1 MRNKKSKRGFIMKK
15 FREFL
20 NERTECTKGDIIGI
34 VVNSLVLL
42 GCNLYACKKLHD
54 LELEN
59 YNLLSQLESMNIQ
72 DNIEKIIDITTES
85 TVDSDF

>member
-1 MRNKKSKRGFIMKK
+1 MKK

-20 NERTECTKGDIIGI
+20 NERSWNTKGDVIGM

-42 GCNLYACKKLHD
+42 GLNLYACKKIND

-59 YNLLSQLESMNIQ
+59 DNLLFQLRSNNIQ
-72 DNIEKIIDITTES
+72 DNIEKFIDITTES

>member
-1 MRNKKSKRGFIMKK
+1 MKK

-20 NERTECTKGDIIGI
+20 KEKSGNTNGDIIRMM
-34 VVNSLVLL
+34 VSTAVLL

-59 YNLLSQLESMNIQ
+59 ADLLFQLESKNIQ
-72 DNIEKIIDITTES
+72 DEIKKIIDVATES
-85 TVDSDF
+85 TADLDF

>member
-1 MRNKKSKRGFIMKK
+1 MKK

-20 NERTECTKGDIIGI
+20 NERSWSTKGDVIGM

-42 GCNLYACKKLHD
+42 GFNLYACKKIND

-59 YNLLSQLESMNIQ
+59 ANLLFQLESKNIQ
-72 DNIEKIIDITTES
+72 DNIEEIIDIATES
-85 TVDSDF
+85 TVDLDF

>member
-1 MRNKKSKRGFIMKK
+1 MKK
-15 FREFL
+15 FSEFL
-20 NERTECTKGDIIGI
+20 NERSWSTKGDVIGM

-42 GCNLYACKKLHD
+42 GLNLYACKKIND

-59 YNLLSQLESMNIQ
+59 DNLLFQLRSNNIQ
-72 DNIEKIIDITTES
+72 DNIEKFIDVTTES

>member
-1 MRNKKSKRGFIMKK
+1 MKK

-42 GCNLYACKKLHD
+42 GCNLYACKKLQD

-59 YNLLSQLESMNIQ
+59 ADLLSQLESKNIQ
-72 DNIEKIIDITTES
+72 DEIEKIIDVTTES
-85 TVDSDF
+85 TVDLDF

>member
-1 MRNKKSKRGFIMKK
+1 MKK
-15 FREFL
+15 FSEFL
-20 NERTECTKGDIIGI
+20 NERSWSTKGDVIGM

-42 GCNLYACKKLHD
+42 GLNLYASKKIND

-59 YNLLSQLESMNIQ
+59 EILSFQLRSNGIQ
-72 DNIEKIIDITTES
+72 DNIEKIIDITKES

>member
-1 MRNKKSKRGFIMKK
+1 MKK
-15 FREFL
+15 FSEFL
-20 NERTECTKGDIIGI
+20 NERSWSTKGDVIGM

-42 GCNLYACKKLHD
+42 GLNLYACKKIND

-59 YNLLSQLESMNIQ
+59 DNLLFQLRSNNIQ
-72 DNIEKIIDITTES
+72 DNIEKFIDITTES

>member
-1 MRNKKSKRGFIMKK
+1 MKK

-20 NERTECTKGDIIGI
+20 NAKMECSRGDIIVIG
-34 VVNSLVLL
+34 VNTLVLL

-59 YNLLSQLESMNIQ
+59 DNLLSQLASKNVQ
-72 DNIEKIIDITTES
+72 DNIEKIIDIATES
-85 TVDSDF
+85 TVDLEF

>member
-1 MRNKKSKRGFIMKK
+1 MKK
-15 FREFL
+15 FSEFL
-20 NERTECTKGDIIGI
+20 NERSWSTKGDVIGM

-42 GCNLYACKKLHD
+42 GLNLYASKKIND

-59 YNLLSQLESMNIQ
+59 EILSFQLRSNNIQ
-72 DNIEKIIDITTES
+72 DNIEKIIDITKES

>member
-1 MRNKKSKRGFIMKK
+1 MKK
-15 FREFL
+15 FSEFL
-20 NERTECTKGDIIGI
+20 NERSWSTKGDVIGM

-42 GCNLYACKKLHD
+42 GLNLYACKKITD

-59 YNLLSQLESMNIQ
+59 DILSFQLRSNGIQ
-72 DNIEKIIDITTES
+72 DNIEKIIDITKES

>member
-1 MRNKKSKRGFIMKK
+1 MKK

-20 NERTECTKGDIIGI
+20 NERSWSTKGDVIGM

-42 GCNLYACKKLHD
+42 GFNLYACKKIND

-59 YNLLSQLESMNIQ
+59 DILSFQLRSNGIQ
-72 DNIEKIIDITTES
+72 DNIEKIIDITKES

>member
-1 MRNKKSKRGFIMKK
+1 MKK

-20 NERTECTKGDIIGI
+20 NEKIDCTKGDAIGI
-34 VVNSLVLL
+34 VANYLVLL

-59 YNLLSQLESMNIQ
+59 ADLLFQLESKNIQ
-72 DNIEKIIDITTES
+72 DNIEEIIDIATES
-85 TVDSDF
+85 AVDLDF

>member
-1 MRNKKSKRGFIMKK
+1 MKK
-15 FREFL
+15 FSEFL
-20 NERTECTKGDIIGI
+20 NERSWSTKGDVIGM

-42 GCNLYACKKLHD
+42 GLYVYACKKIND

-59 YNLLSQLESMNIQ
+59 DILSFQLRSNGIQ
-72 DNIEKIIDITTES
+72 DNIEKIIDITKES

>member
-1 MRNKKSKRGFIMKK
+1 MKK

-20 NERTECTKGDIIGI
+20 NAKMECSRGDIIVI
-34 VVNSLVLL
+34 AVNSLVLL
-42 GCNLYACKKLHD
+42 GCNLYACKKLQD

-59 YNLLSQLESMNIQ
+59 SNLLSQLESMNIQ
-72 DNIEKIIDITTES
+72 DNIEKIIDITTKS

>member
-1 MRNKKSKRGFIMKK
+1 MKK

-20 NERTECTKGDIIGI
+20 NEKTECSKGDIIGI
-34 VVNSLVLL
+34 VVNSIVLL
-42 GCNLYACKKLHD
+42 GFNLYACKKLHD

-59 YNLLSQLESMNIQ
+59 ADLLFQLDLQNVQ

>member
-1 MRNKKSKRGFIMKK
+1 MKK

-20 NERTECTKGDIIGI
+20 NERTECTKGDLIGI

-42 GCNLYACKKLHD
+42 GCNLYACKKLQD

-59 YNLLSQLESMNIQ
+59 SNLLSQLESKNVQ

>member
-1 MRNKKSKRGFIMKK
+1 MKK

-20 NERTECTKGDIIGI
+20 KEKSGNTNGDIIRMM
-34 VVNSLVLL
+34 VSTAVLL
-42 GCNLYACKKLHD
+42 GCNLYACKKLQD
-54 LELEN
+54 LEFEN
-59 YNLLSQLESMNIQ
+59 ADLLLQLGSKDIQ

>member
-1 MRNKKSKRGFIMKK
+1 MKK

-20 NERTECTKGDIIGI
+20 NERSWNTKGDVIGM

-42 GCNLYACKKLHD
+42 GLNLYASKKIND

-59 YNLLSQLESMNIQ
+59 EILSFQLRSNGIQ
-72 DNIEKIIDITTES
+72 DNIEKIIDITKES

>member
-1 MRNKKSKRGFIMKK
+1 MKK

-20 NERTECTKGDIIGI
+20 NERSWSTKGDVIGM

-42 GCNLYACKKLHD
+42 GLNLYASKKIND

-59 YNLLSQLESMNIQ
+59 ENLLFQLRSNGIQ
-72 DNIEKIIDITTES
+72 DNIEKFIDITTES

>member
-1 MRNKKSKRGFIMKK
+1 MKK

-20 NERTECTKGDIIGI
+20 NERSGNTKGEVIGM

-42 GCNLYACKKLHD
+42 GFNLYACKKLND

-59 YNLLSQLESMNIQ
+59 ANLLFQLRSNGIQ
-72 DNIEKIIDITTES
+72 DDIEKIIDITTES
-85 TVDSDF
+85 SKDLDF

>member
-1 MRNKKSKRGFIMKK
+1 MKK
-15 FREFL
+15 FSEFL
-20 NERTECTKGDIIGI
+20 NERSWSTKGDVIGL

-42 GCNLYACKKLHD
+42 GLNLYASKKIND

-59 YNLLSQLESMNIQ
+59 EILSFQLRSNGIQ
-72 DNIEKIIDITTES
+72 DNIEKIIDITKES

>member
-1 MRNKKSKRGFIMKK
+1 MKK

-20 NERTECTKGDIIGI
+20 KERSGNTNGDIIGMM
-34 VVNSLVLL
+34 VYTAVLL
-42 GCNLYACKKLHD
+42 GCNLYACKKLQN

-59 YNLLSQLESMNIQ
+59 AELLFQLESKNVQ
-72 DNIEKIIDITTES
+72 DNLEKIIDITTES

>member
-1 MRNKKSKRGFIMKK
+1 MKK

-20 NERTECTKGDIIGI
+20 NERSWNTKGEIIGM

-42 GCNLYACKKLHD
+42 GFNLYACKKIND

-59 YNLLSQLESMNIQ
+59 DNLLFQLRSNNIQ

-85 TVDSDF
+85 TEDLDF